1 MGEVWSIAVR
11 GLCGGLLVMAF
22 ALAGEIVSP
31 KRFAGIF
38 AAGPAVALAGM
49 AVTLLVLGERQ
60 VAEAGHGMVVGAV
73 ALVAYCASAV
83 PLTRR
88 LGATAGSAVAMVIWA
103 AVAALGWELIT

>member
-1 MGEVWSIAVR
+1 MGEVATLAVR

-22 ALAGEIVSP
+22 ALVGEIVSP

-49 AVTLLVLGERQ
+49 AVTLVTLGPAD
-60 VAEAGHGMVVGAV
+60 VAKAAYGMIIGAV

-83 PLTRR
+83 SLVRR
-88 LGATAGSAVAMVIWA
+88 LGAVAGTVLAVLVWA
-103 AVAALGWELIT
+103 AVAGLGWVLLG